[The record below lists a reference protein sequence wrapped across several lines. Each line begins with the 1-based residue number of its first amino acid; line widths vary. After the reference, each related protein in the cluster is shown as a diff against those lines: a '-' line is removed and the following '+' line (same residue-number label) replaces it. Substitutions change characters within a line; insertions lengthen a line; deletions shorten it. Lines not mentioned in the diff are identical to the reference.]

1 MGIENEDCGAQE
13 PIFSDLGYNKI
24 DPKYKRDIYYQLIRM
39 C

>member
-1 MGIENEDCGAQE
+1 MRIENEDCGAQG
-13 PIFSDLGYNKI
+13 PIFSDLECNKI